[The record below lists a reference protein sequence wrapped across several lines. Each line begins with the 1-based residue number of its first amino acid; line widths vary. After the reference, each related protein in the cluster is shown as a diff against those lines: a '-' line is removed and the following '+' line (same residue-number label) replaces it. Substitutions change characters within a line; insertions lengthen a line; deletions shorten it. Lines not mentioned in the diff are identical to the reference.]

1 MTRASPPSSASP
13 HAARALP
20 TLLQF
25 SLLYLLLALASI
37 CLSRQPGS
45 IATLWFA
52 NALGIAYLLARPR
65 ALAPALLL
73 CSAGAGL
80 LANLLYGD
88 PFALAITFLPAN
100 MMEMALGAYL
110 VRRSGVDRAF
120 NESPANLLRFI
131 GLACCAP
138 PLIGATLGAAIIAT
152 HGFASFEQVWPSW
165 YAGDIT
171 GAVATLP
178 PALLFIRGGGRAFL
192 RRIDWI
198 QLASLACLS
207 SAVSIFAML
216 YLPFPFIYM
225 MVPLILAAVVIDF
238 ESVALLVWLSALLTA
253 GMIAGGYFTTPPA
266 TANWQVLLV
275 YLPILLTLVPPL
287 LLAASMNQGRLREQ
301 VRQRFELALARSNAE
316 LQTIIDH
323 MPAMIGYWDSAQRN
337 QFGNRSYVDYF
348 GLTPAQ
354 MRGMHMRDVIG
365 EEKYQRNLALIEAA
379 LAGESPMFERITV
392 DLQGQARNTLVSY
405 VPDLA
410 RGEVIGFYSFVNDV
424 TPLKRAREAEA
435 AAQTRLQGVLD
446 AAGEFSIIATDLAG
460 VIQVFSV
467 GAQGMLGYGA
477 GEVVGVHTP
486 ALVHLPAEVAAR
498 GAELSAQLGRPVHG
512 FDVFVEGARQG
523 RAESREWTYV
533 RKDGSQVPVNLVVSA
548 IRDAEGD
555 IAGFLGVAN
564 DITRQRQLQAS
575 LLRAKEQAEAAS
587 RAKSE
592 FVANMSHEI
601 RTPMNAVLGMAH
613 LLGNTTLAPEQRKYL
628 DMIRISG
635 QSLLGILNDILD
647 FSKVE
652 AGRMDLAP
660 APFLL
665 GEVLNALA
673 TIMAVGA
680 GEKDLELAIGVEP
693 DVPRMLVGDALRL
706 QQVLINL
713 TGNAIKFTERG
724 EVSVL
729 VDLARREAGAVLL
742 RLRVRDTGIGMD
754 AGQQARLFSAFSQAD
769 ASMTRRFGGTGL
781 GLAICRRLVELMGG
795 AIEVRSDLGRG
806 SEFCVTLP
814 LALPDSGLGLGPG
827 FGPDS
832 GAAQPDPQLGPRR
845 LLVVDDNQTSRDYL
859 CKTIQ
864 AWNWQA
870 DGADSG
876 PRALELLLAR
886 HAAGG
891 RYDAVLAD
899 WQMPGMDG
907 VATMQALRR
916 ALPVAAVLPVIIMVS
931 AFGRGKL
938 MQADGVAG
946 ADAVLLKPV
955 TASNLL
961 DTLHEALARREGGA
975 ALAPFEPFDPRG
987 LAPQQRIDGARL
999 LLVEDN
1005 PLNQAV
1011 ARGILEAAGASVDT
1025 VENGLQAVE
1034 RLRAGAA
1041 RYDLVLMD
1049 VQMPLMDGFA
1059 ATRVL
1064 RTELGLS
1071 LPVLAMTAGV
1081 LEAERE
1087 QCLASGMDGFIAKPV
1102 DVEQM
1107 LLTIARHLA
1116 VPPPDRGGVGPARR

>member
-1 MTRASPPSSASP
+1 MRPL
-13 HAARALP
+13 RR
-20 TLLQF
+20 TLLTLAQF
-25 SLLYLLLALASI
+25 SLLYLLLALTSI
-37 CLSRQPGS
+37 YLSRQPGN

-52 NALGIAYLLARPR
+52 NALGIAYLLSRPR

-88 PFALAITFLPAN
+88 APALAVTFLPAN
-100 MMEMALGAYL
+100 MLEMALGAEL
-110 VRRSGVDRAF
+110 VRRSGVDQAF
-120 NESPANLLRFI
+120 DESPANLLRFI
-131 GLACCAP
+131 GLACCVP
-138 PLIGATLGAAIIAT
+138 PLIGATLGAAIIST
-152 HGFASFEQVWPSW
+152 HGFAGFGQVWPSW

-171 GAVATLP
+171 GTVATLP
-178 PALLFIRGGGRAFL
+178 LALLFIRGGGRAFL
-192 RRIDWI
+192 RRVDWL

-207 SAVSIFAML
+207 SAVGVFGML

-225 MVPLILAAVVIDF
+225 MVPLMLAAVVIGF
-238 ESVALLVWLSALLTA
+238 EGVSILLLLSALLTA
-253 GMIAGGYFTTPPA
+253 GMISGGYFVTPPA

-287 LLAASMNQGRLREQ
+287 LLAASMHQTRLREQ
-301 VRQRFELALARSNAE
+301 VRRRFELALERSNAE

-337 QFGNRSYVDYF
+337 QFGNRSYVDYY

-365 EEKYQRNLALIEAA
+365 EEKYQRNLPQIQAA

-410 RGEVIGFYSFVNDV
+410 QGEVIGFYCFVNDV
-424 TPLKRAREAEA
+424 TPLKRARAAEEV
-435 AAQTRLQGVLD
+435 AQTRLQGVLD
-446 AAGEFSIIATDLAG
+446 AAGEFSIIATGLDG
-460 VIQVFSV
+460 VIQLFSV

-477 GEVVGVHTP
+477 DEMVGLHTP
-486 ALVHLPAEVAAR
+486 ALIHLPHEVAAR

-533 RKDGSQVPVNLVVSA
+533 RKDGSHLPVNLVVSA
-548 IRDAEGD
+548 IRDAAGA
-555 IAGFLGVAN
+555 ITGFLGVAN

-575 LLRAKEQAEAAS
+575 LLQAKELAEAAS

-613 LLGNTTLAPEQRKYL
+613 LLGNTALAPEQRTYL
-628 DMIRISG
+628 DMIRVSG

-652 AGRMDLAP
+652 AGRMELAP

-665 GEVLNALA
+665 GDVLTALA
-673 TIMAVGA
+673 TIMAVNA

-693 DVPRMLVGDALRL
+693 DVPGMLVGDALRL

-729 VDLARREAGAVLL
+729 VDVARREAGAVLL

-795 AIEVRSDLGRG
+795 AIEVQSSLGRG

-814 LALPDSGLGLGPG
+814 LALPGPG
-827 FGPDS
+827 INADA
-832 GAAQPDPQLGPRR
+832 GAAQPDPQLGMRR

-870 DGADSG
+870 DSAASGA
-876 PRALELLLAR
+876 RALELLLAR
-886 HAAGG
+886 HADGG

-916 ALPVAAVLPVIIMVS
+916 ALPEAAVLPVIIMVS

-938 MQADGVAG
+938 MQAEGVAG

-955 TASNLL
+955 TASSLL

-975 ALAPFEPFDPRG
+975 ALAPFEPFESDR
-987 LAPQQRIDGARL
+987 LAPQRRIDGARL

-1005 PLNQAV
+1005 PLNQMV
-1011 ARGILEAAGASVDT
+1011 ARGMLEAAGASVDT
-1025 VENGLQAVE
+1025 VDNGLQAVQ
-1034 RLRAGAA
+1034 RLRAGSA
-1041 RYDLVLMD
+1041 RYDLILMD
-1049 VQMPLMDGFA
+1049 VQMPVMDGFA
-1059 ATRVL
+1059 ATRAL
-1064 RTELGLS
+1064 RAELGLT

-1087 QCLASGMDGFIAKPV
+1087 QCAASGMDGFIAKPV
-1102 DVEQM
+1102 DFEQM
-1107 LLTIARHLA
+1107 LLAIAQHL
-1116 VPPPDRGGVGPARR
+1116 PPPQRR